1 MMYLKNLKN
10 PYDLKNY
17 LRYKPITIGDWL
29 RAFYYGVYREIGLTN
44 RWRYDEFVSKPD
56 FIYQF

>member
-44 RWRYDEFVSKPD
+44 RWRYD
-56 FIYQF
+56 